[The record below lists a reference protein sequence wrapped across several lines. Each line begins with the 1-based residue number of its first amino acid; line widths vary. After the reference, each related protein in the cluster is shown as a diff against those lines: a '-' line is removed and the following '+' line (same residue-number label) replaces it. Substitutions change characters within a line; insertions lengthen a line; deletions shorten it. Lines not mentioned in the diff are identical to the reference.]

1 MLYEKPWHG
10 DTMMIIIDNE
20 ATIAAAAATIML
32 LNTAHALNLNLLSF
46 MARVK
51 STWFLDL
58 EIFLRLR
65 EFPPCP

>member
-10 DTMMIIIDNE
+10 DMMMIIIDNE

-46 MARVK
+46 IL
-51 STWFLDL
+51 TN
-58 EIFLRLR
+58 
-65 EFPPCP
+65 